1 MHYSVVFE
9 NTELTNGLFGTRFLV
24 HYEDREEYMNKK
36 TESPILSVLAE
47 GATEYEFKNHLAL
60 TPEICRLM
68 AAIEEAHQ
76 SNPKV
81 TSAKIFSVYVPIAI
95 RLIELDRQWIG
106 ENNLTRPDA
115 SKYVSFFQKMIAQ
128 RPTAKLIDMLSVLT
142 RYQPNQFGQINI
154 W

>member
-1 MHYSVVFE
+1 MHYTVVFE
-9 NTELTNGLFGTRFLV
+9 NSELTNGLFGTRFLV
-24 HYEDREEYMNKK
+24 HYEDKKDYLRKK
-36 TESPILSVLAE
+36 TESPMLSVLAE
-47 GATEYEFKNHLAL
+47 DATEYEFKNHLAL

-76 SNPKV
+76 SNLKV
-81 TSAKIFSVYVPIAI
+81 TPARIFSVHIPIAI

-115 SKYVSFFQKMIAQ
+115 SKYVSFFQKMVAQ
-128 RPTAKLIDMLSVLT
+128 RHTAKLIDMLSVLT